1 MATHRHSLRIE
12 WGDCDPAGI
21 VYYPRYLA
29 MFDTSTMELFR
40 AVLGM
45 PKAQMLKHYGIVGTP
60 MVDTRATFHLPSTYG
75 DDVVIETTI
84 ETFRRSSFDV
94 RHRLLREGDRL
105 AVEGLDTRVWV
116 ARHPDDPG
124 RIAAREI
131 PADIVSR
138 FAGHGAN

>member
-1 MATHRHSLRIE
+1 MATYRRPVRIE

-40 AVLGM
+40 EVLGM
-45 PKAQMLKHYGIVGTP
+45 SKARMLQQYGIVGTP

-84 ETFRRSSFDV
+84 DVFRRSSFDV
-94 RHRLLREGDRL
+94 RHRLLREGERV
-105 AVEGLDTRVWV
+105 AVEGVDTRVWV
-116 ARHPDDPG
+116 ARHPEDPG

-131 PADIVSR
+131 PAEVVTR
-138 FAGHGAN
+138 FSDYRAS